1 MSIQSYVKEWV
12 ILDNNIKK
20 ITKEI
25 IELRKQKTELNDNIF
40 TYLKENN
47 MTDTTINIS
56 DGKLNFG
63 TTQSFTTL
71 TFKFLEECL
80 NDYFNDDNKTK
91 EILKYIKNKRNINY
105 TNNIKRTYK

>member
-12 ILDNNIKK
+12 ILDNNVKK

-40 TYLKENN
+40 KYLKDND

-56 DGKLNFG
+56 DGKLNFV
-63 TTQSFTTL
+63 TTQNYSTL

-80 NDYFNDDNKTK
+80 NDYFKDDNTTK
-91 EILKYIKNKRNINY
+91 EILKYIKSKRNINY